1 MKINERIRKIRLD
14 NKLTQEE
21 FGNIINVSR
30 STIALYERG
39 LRKPDINI
47 ISDICKHFNI
57 SITELYDESTISNKR
72 NNKVKIILLGLIAIV
87 LLISTIMSINFI
99 RVTNMYGY
107 NVYNDELKVK
117 NSTDIC
123 IVKVNNKVSEDDN
136 GVLYLINNTAIL
148 KRGVTN
154 KKNICKMINTS
165 KDISI
170 NTNKTYILFYND
182 YKYFENEAKGYYYC
196 GVNIQTHHF
205 IEELEDY
212 NESLSFDKQTG
223 KSKKIIDYYLNLIN
237 KNK

>member
-30 STIALYERG
+30 STVALYERG

-47 ISDICKHFNI
+47 ISDICKYFNI
-57 SITELYDESTISNKR
+57 SINDLYDESTISNKR

-107 NVYNDELKVK
+107 NIYNDELKVK

-123 IVKVNNKVSEDDN
+123 IVKINNKICEYDEEVVYSIDVVEN
-136 GVLYLINNTAIL
+136 LKENT
-148 KRGVTN
+148 TN
-154 KKNICKMINTS
+154 KKYIDDKMTINKNNVTLNINDIYLLFNSHNNNDNNKNIYTCNVLINH
-165 KDISI
+165 
-170 NTNKTYILFYND
+170 
-182 YKYFENEAKGYYYC
+182 KY
-196 GVNIQTHHF
+196 F

>member
-1 MKINERIRKIRLD
+1 M
-14 NKLTQEE
+14 
-21 FGNIINVSR
+21 INVSR
-30 STIALYERG
+30 STVALYERG

-57 SITELYDESTISNKR
+57 SINELYDESTISNKG

-107 NVYNDELKVK
+107 NIYNDELKVK

-123 IVKVNNKVSEDDN
+123 IVKINNKICEYDEEVVYS
-136 GVLYLINNTAIL
+136 INVVENLKENT
-148 KRGVTN
+148 TN
-154 KKNICKMINTS
+154 KKYIDDKMTINKNNVTININDIYLLFNSHNNNDNNKNIYTCNVLINH
-165 KDISI
+165 
-170 NTNKTYILFYND
+170 
-182 YKYFENEAKGYYYC
+182 KY
-196 GVNIQTHHF
+196 F

>member
-1 MKINERIRKIRLD
+1 MKINEKIRKIRLD

-21 FGNIINVSR
+21 FGDIINVSR
-30 STIALYERG
+30 STVALYERG

-57 SITELYDESTISNKR
+57 SINELYDESTISNKG

-107 NVYNDELKVK
+107 NIYNDELKVK

-123 IVKVNNKVSEDDN
+123 IVKINNKICEYDEEVVYS
-136 GVLYLINNTAIL
+136 INVVENLKENT
-148 KRGVTN
+148 TN
-154 KKNICKMINTS
+154 KKYIDDKMTINKNNVTININDIYLLFNSHNNNDNNKNIYTCNVLINH
-165 KDISI
+165 
-170 NTNKTYILFYND
+170 
-182 YKYFENEAKGYYYC
+182 KY
-196 GVNIQTHHF
+196 F

>member
-30 STIALYERG
+30 STVALYERG

-57 SITELYDESTISNKR
+57 SINELYNESTISNKR

-123 IVKVNNKVSEDDN
+123 IVKINNKICEYDEEVVYSIQIKDVIKSSE
-136 GVLYLINNTAIL
+136 
-148 KRGVTN
+148 N
-154 KKNICKMINTS
+154 KKNYKYDKLNLT
-165 KDISI
+165 KNYDISERYYLVF
-170 NTNKTYILFYND
+170 NTFS
-182 YKYFENEAKGYYYC
+182 KYYENESKKYYNC
-196 GVNIQTHHF
+196 DINIDSYHF
-205 IEELEDY
+205 IEELVDY

>member
-1 MKINERIRKIRLD
+1 MKINEKIRKIRLD

-21 FGNIINVSR
+21 FGDIINVSR
-30 STIALYERG
+30 STVALYERG

-57 SITELYDESTISNKR
+57 SINELYDESNISNKG

-107 NVYNDELKVK
+107 NIYNDELKVK

-123 IVKVNNKVSEDDN
+123 IVKINNKICEYDEEVVYS
-136 GVLYLINNTAIL
+136 INVVENLKENT
-148 KRGVTN
+148 TN
-154 KKNICKMINTS
+154 KKYIDDKMTINKNNVTININDIYLLFNSHNNNDNNKNIYTCNVLINH
-165 KDISI
+165 
-170 NTNKTYILFYND
+170 
-182 YKYFENEAKGYYYC
+182 KY
-196 GVNIQTHHF
+196 F

>member
-30 STIALYERG
+30 STVALYERG

-107 NVYNDELKVK
+107 NIYNDELKVK

-123 IVKVNNKVSEDDN
+123 IVKINEKLIEVDNSMIYSIDNLVFLKKSNIDKKYIFDKIGIKNDIDINKYKIYLVLDNLNKYSESQ
-136 GVLYLINNTAIL
+136 Y
-148 KRGVTN
+148 
-154 KKNICKMINTS
+154 
-165 KDISI
+165 
-170 NTNKTYILFYND
+170 
-182 YKYFENEAKGYYYC
+182 KGYYNC
-196 GVNIQTHHF
+196 NVNIQTHHF
-205 IEELEDY
+205 IEELVDY

>member
-30 STIALYERG
+30 STVALYERG

-47 ISDICKHFNI
+47 ISDICKYFNI
-57 SITELYDESTISNKR
+57 SINELYDESTISNKR

-107 NVYNDELKVK
+107 NIYNDELKVK

-123 IVKVNNKVSEDDN
+123 IVKINNKICEYDEEVVYSIDVVEN
-136 GVLYLINNTAIL
+136 LKENT
-148 KRGVTN
+148 TN
-154 KKNICKMINTS
+154 KKYIDDKMTINKNNVTLNINDIYLLFNSHNNNDNNKNIYTCNVLINH
-165 KDISI
+165 
-170 NTNKTYILFYND
+170 
-182 YKYFENEAKGYYYC
+182 KY
-196 GVNIQTHHF
+196 F

>member
-30 STIALYERG
+30 STVALYERG

-117 NSTDIC
+117 NNADIF
-123 IVKVNNKVSEDDN
+123 IVKVNEKIKYKKGKVVYSIDN
-136 GVLYLINNTAIL
+136 IVFL
-148 KRGVTN
+148 KKESIN
-154 KKNICKMINTS
+154 KKYSFDRIGIEN
-165 KDISI
+165 SI
-170 NTNKTYILFYND
+170 NVSKSKIYLVFDNL
-182 YKYFENEAKGYYYC
+182 YKYFENSIEGYYDC
-196 GVNIQTHHF
+196 DVNIQTHHF
-205 IEELEDY
+205 IEELVDY